1 MPASLPTTTA
11 IRTRAPHDAIT
22 GRDVTAYLTHPAISV
37 MIESMSIEE
46 SGDVE
51 RRARLHAT
59 LADPARLRIVDI
71 LNLGDASPSWLQ
83 AELGMASNLLAHHVR
98 TLERAG
104 LVSRHR
110 SQADRRR
117 SYLQLLPDAL
127 GALLPRGTA
136 GLSVPRVVFV
146 CTANSARS
154 QIAAAL
160 WADASSV
167 PVTSAGTHPATR
179 VAAGASAA
187 ARRHGLK
194 LVGTTPQLLD
204 DVLDARDYVIT
215 VCDNAHEELNE
226 HAPIRSRLHWSVPDP
241 VRVGT
246 DAAFDD
252 AYDEIAR
259 RVTHLAP
266 RLTAS

>member
-1 MPASLPTTTA
+1 
-11 IRTRAPHDAIT
+11 
-22 GRDVTAYLTHPAISV
+22 

-46 SGDVE
+46 FRELGDVE
-51 RRARLHAT
+51 HRARLHAT

-71 LNLGDASPSWLQ
+71 LSLGDASPSKLQ
-83 AELGMASNLLAHHVR
+83 AELGMTSNLLAHHVR

-117 SYLQLLPDAL
+117 CYLQLLPDAL
-127 GALLPRGTA
+127 GALLPRGAA
-136 GLSVPRVVFV
+136 GLSVSRVVFV

-160 WADASSV
+160 WAHASSV

-226 HAPIRSRLHWSVPDP
+226 CAPIRSRLHWSVPDP

-246 DAAFDD
+246 AAAFDD